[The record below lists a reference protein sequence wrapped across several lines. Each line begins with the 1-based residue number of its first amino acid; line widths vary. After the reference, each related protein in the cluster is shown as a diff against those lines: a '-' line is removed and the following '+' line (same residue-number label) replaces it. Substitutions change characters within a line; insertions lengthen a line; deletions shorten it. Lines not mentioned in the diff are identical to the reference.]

1 MWNVQVIM
9 SESGRFDFKK
19 IKKHGQE
26 LRNNM
31 TGSEKIL
38 WQELKGK
45 KLSGYRFLKQH
56 PILYKGDLIRLN
68 YFIADFYCFEKK
80 AVIELDGPIHKE
92 TEEYDQFRES
102 ELKELGFKVLRIKN
116 EELENIAEVRRKI
129 LSFIN
134 EIN

>member
-1 MWNVQVIM
+1 M
-9 SESGRFDFKK
+9 SEPGKFDFKK
-19 IKKHGQE
+19 IKKHAQE

-31 TGSEKIL
+31 TESEKIL

-68 YFIADFYCFEKK
+68 YFIADFFCFEKK
-80 AVIELDGPIHKE
+80 IIIELDGPIHEE
-92 TEEYDQFRES
+92 TEEYDQFRDS
-102 ELKELGFKVLRIKN
+102 ELKELGFNVLRIKN
-116 EELENIAEVRRKI
+116 KDLKNITEVRRKI
-129 LSFIN
+129 LSFIT